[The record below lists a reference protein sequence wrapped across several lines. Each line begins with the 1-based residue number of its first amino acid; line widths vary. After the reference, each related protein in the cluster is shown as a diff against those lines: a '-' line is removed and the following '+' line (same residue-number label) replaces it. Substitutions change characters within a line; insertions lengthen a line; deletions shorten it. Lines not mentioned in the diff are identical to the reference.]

1 MAMSR
6 STSGTRRVTLV
17 LVALLLSALL
27 VFPTQSQGL
36 LQHIG
41 VPLAPIVTLPI
52 EALAALDRS
61 LRDVWEGYIALHGVH
76 EENLRLRREVEL
88 LRDQNSRLREAT
100 SASQRL
106 TALLEFKGRAASK
119 TIAAQ
124 VIGRDATNW
133 YRAVMV
139 NKGEGDGVRVE
150 MGVITPAGVV
160 GRVVKTSA
168 SASMVLLVTDPNNAI
183 TGLIQRTRDEGIVEG
198 TARGLARMKY
208 IPLLSTVRAGDRVIT
223 SGLTGGFPRG
233 LPIGVITS
241 IDKTEG
247 DLFQSG
253 EIVPD
258 TDLTRLEEVL
268 IITAP
273 RGEAE
278 SDADALSAQPPQQRK
293 P

>member
-1 MAMSR
+1 MFR

-17 LVALLLSALL
+17 LLALLLSALL
-27 VFPTQSQGL
+27 VLPTQSQRL

-61 LRDVWEGYIALHGVH
+61 LQDMWEGYVALHEVH
-76 EENLRLRREVEL
+76 EDNLRLRREVEL
-88 LRDQNSRLREAT
+88 LRDQNSRLREAA

-106 TALLEFKGRAASK
+106 TALLAFKERTASQ

-124 VIGRDATNW
+124 VIGRDSTNW
-133 YRAVMV
+133 YRAMMV
-139 NKGEGDGVRVE
+139 NRGEGDGIRVE
-150 MGVITPAGVV
+150 MGVMTPAGVV
-160 GRVVKTSA
+160 GRVVKTTA

-198 TARGLARMKY
+198 TTQGLARMKY
-208 IPLLSTVRAGDRVIT
+208 LPLLSTVRAGDRVVT

-241 IDKTEG
+241 IDKMEG
-247 DLFQSG
+247 DLFQSA

-258 TDLTRLEEVL
+258 ADLTRLEEVL

-273 RGEAE
+273 RGET
-278 SDADALSAQPPQQRK
+278 DAAALSTQPHQQRK

>member
-1 MAMSR
+1 MSR

-36 LQHIG
+36 LRHIG

-61 LRDVWEGYIALHGVH
+61 LRDVWEGYVALHGVH

-119 TIAAQ
+119 TVAAQ

-139 NKGEGDGVRVE
+139 NKGEGDGIRVE

-247 DLFQSG
+247 DLFQSA

>member
-1 MAMSR
+1 MFR

-17 LVALLLSALL
+17 LLALLLSALL

-36 LQHIG
+36 LEQIG

-61 LRDVWEGYIALHGVH
+61 LRDVWEGYVALHEVH

-88 LRDQNSRLREAT
+88 LHHQNSRLREAA

-106 TALLEFKGRAASK
+106 TALLEFKGRAASQ

-124 VIGRDATNW
+124 VIGREVTNW

-139 NKGEGDGVRVE
+139 NKGKGDGVRVE

-160 GRVVKTSA
+160 GRVVKTTS

-198 TARGLARMKY
+198 TAQGLARMKY
-208 IPLLSTVRAGDRVIT
+208 LPLLSTVRAGDRVVT

-241 IDKTEG
+241 INKMEG
-247 DLFQSG
+247 ELFQSA

-258 TDLTRLEEVL
+258 ADLARLEEVL
-268 IITAP
+268 IVTVP
-273 RGEAE
+273 RGEA
-278 SDADALSAQPPQQRK
+278 DLGAALSPAQSSQQRT

>member
-27 VFPTQSQGL
+27 VLPTQSQRL

-52 EALAALDRS
+52 EALAGLDRS
-61 LRDVWEGYIALHGVH
+61 LRDMWEGYVTLHAVH
-76 EENLRLRREVEL
+76 EENLRLRREIEL
-88 LRDQNSRLREAT
+88 LQHQNGRLQEAA

-106 TALLEFKGRAASK
+106 TALLEFKGRARSQ
-119 TIAAQ
+119 TVAAQ

-139 NKGEGDGVRVE
+139 NKGEGDGIRVE

-208 IPLLSTVRAGDRVIT
+208 IPLLSTVRSGDRVIT

-241 IDKTEG
+241 IEKTEG
-247 DLFQSG
+247 DLLQSA

-273 RGEAE
+273 RGEAD
-278 SDADALSAQPPQQRK
+278 SDAA
-293 P
+293 

>member
-1 MAMSR
+1 MSR

-36 LQHIG
+36 LRHIG

-61 LRDVWEGYIALHGVH
+61 LRDVWEGYVALHGVH

-119 TIAAQ
+119 TVAAQ

-160 GRVVKTSA
+160 GRVVKTNA

-247 DLFQSG
+247 DLFQSA

-278 SDADALSAQPPQQRK
+278 SDADALSAQPPEQRK

>member
-1 MAMSR
+1 MFR

-27 VFPTQSQGL
+27 VLPTQSQRL

-61 LRDVWEGYIALHGVH
+61 LRDMWEGYVALHEVH
-76 EENLRLRREVEL
+76 EENLRLRREIEL
-88 LRDQNSRLREAT
+88 LQHQN
-100 SASQRL
+100 
-106 TALLEFKGRAASK
+106 ALLEFKGRARSQ
-119 TIAAQ
+119 TVAAQ
-124 VIGRDATNW
+124 VIGRETTNW
-133 YRAVMV
+133 YRAVVV
-139 NKGEGDGVRVE
+139 NKGDVDGVRVE

-160 GRVVKTSA
+160 GRVVKTTR

-198 TARGLARMKY
+198 TAQGLARVKY
-208 IPLLSTVRAGDRVIT
+208 LPLLSTVRAGDRVVT

-241 IDKTEG
+241 IDKMEG

-258 TDLTRLEEVL
+258 ADLTRLEEVL

-273 RGEAE
+273 REEAD
-278 SDADALSAQPPQQRK
+278 SDAASLQAQSPERRK

>member
-1 MAMSR
+1 MSR

-36 LQHIG
+36 LRHIG

-61 LRDVWEGYIALHGVH
+61 LRDVWEGYVALQGVH

-119 TIAAQ
+119 TVAAQ

-160 GRVVKTSA
+160 GRVVKTNA

-247 DLFQSG
+247 DLFQSA